1 MLRVMIVGNCVL
13 LSLLPP
19 AAGTAVV
26 FRCPARCRCQ
36 QTPAATVSCV
46 SSNLTELPRSL
57 PVVIDTLDMS
67 GNRLTA
73 LNTGLL
79 AETVAIVTFNVSRN
93 KIELIASG
101 AFRQFSSLTSI
112 DLSDNRLSAIDQG
125 TFDGD
130 SRTTIHNLDLSSN
143 RLTDIDGAF
152 SGMVN
157 LSRLVIS
164 I

>member
-1 MLRVMIVGNCVL
+1 MLRAIIVGNCLL

-19 AAGTAVV
+19 AVTSVAS
-26 FRCPARCRCQ
+26 RCPARCRCQ
-36 QTPAATVSCV
+36 LTPATIVSCI
-46 SSNLTELPRSL
+46 SSNLTELPKSL

-73 LNTGLL
+73 LSTGLL
-79 AETVAIVTFNVSRN
+79 TETVAIVTFNVSRN
-93 KIELIASG
+93 NIEGIASG
-101 AFRQFSSLTSI
+101 AFRKFSSLTSI
-112 DLSDNRLSAIDQG
+112 DLSDNRLSTIDQG

-130 SRTTIHNLDLSSN
+130 SKTAIHNLDLSSN

-164 I
+164 